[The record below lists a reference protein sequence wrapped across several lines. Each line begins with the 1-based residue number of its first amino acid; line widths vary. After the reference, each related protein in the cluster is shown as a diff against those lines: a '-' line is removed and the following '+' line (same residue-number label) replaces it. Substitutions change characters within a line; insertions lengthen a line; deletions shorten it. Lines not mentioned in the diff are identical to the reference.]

1 MDTIWIFF
9 VLLESSHPEGMCD
22 DDPEKLTITFS
33 DAERVS
39 SDFEGIVN
47 YPESAAR
54 LRFALLPNKRDTTKA
69 QRMENWPNIAEI
81 FFFGGQHQKEAT
93 NSTRKREQQSAA
105 AL

>member
-1 MDTIWIFF
+1 
-9 VLLESSHPEGMCD
+9 MCD

-47 YPESAAR
+47 NPELDTESAAR

-81 FFFGGQHQKEAT
+81 FFFGGQHQKEAA